1 MAKLSIA
8 SVKALFQTGDRPT
21 QADYVDL
28 IDTSAAQATDLGT
41 AGNNEVTITGIENT
55 TIFDN
60 FTASEWRSVKYV
72 ISLKKS
78 TENKYYTTE
87 LTIVPDDTSDNV
99 SEYGT
104 VDNDGNIGNALAL
117 EATDRSSQQIQGQ
130 HMELSGQHQQQ
141 LAYSPQALNLKVQQQ
156 MILKLHLQ

>member
-1 MAKLSIA
+1 MAKISIA

-21 QADYVDL
+21 QADYADL

-41 AGNNEVTITGIENT
+41 SGNNEVTITGIENS

-72 ISLKKS
+72 ISLKKG
-78 TENKYYTTE
+78 TGNRYYTTE
-87 LTIVPDDTSDNV
+87 LTIVPDDTNDNV

-104 VDNDGNIGNALAL
+104 VDNDGNIGTVSVSRAGGTVNL
-117 EATDRSSQQIQGQ
+117 TVVPVVGQ
-130 HMELSGQHQQQ
+130 TPITLRYMRTG
-141 LAYSPQALNLKVQQQ
+141 LKA
-156 MILKLHLQ
+156 

>member
-1 MAKLSIA
+1 MAKISIA

-21 QADYVDL
+21 QANYEDL

-41 AGNNEVTITGIENT
+41 SGNNEVTITGIENS

-72 ISLKKS
+72 ISIKYTS
-78 TENKYYTTE
+78 GGANKYYTTE
-87 LTIVPDDTSDNV
+87 LTILPDGTNDNV

-104 VDNDGNIGNALAL
+104 VDNDGNIGTISVSRAGDTVSLTVL
-117 EATDRSSQQIQGQ
+117 PVVGSTPITLRYMRTG
-130 HMELSGQHQQQ
+130 
-141 LAYSPQALNLKVQQQ
+141 LKA
-156 MILKLHLQ
+156 